1 MRAALGQQE
10 AFTITGVEHPTPDGT
25 GIRDYVHVWDVAQ
38 AHVRAIEKFD
48 DVIEAV
54 GAPSVIMNVGRGEGV
69 SVRELITAFQGV
81 FGHEVPVREA
91 PPRPGDAV
99 GAYANVDRIAELV
112 GWRAEHSI
120 EEAIASALA
129 WTAKRQEIL
138 GYE

>member
-1 MRAALGQQE
+1 
-10 AFTITGVEHPTPDGT
+10 
-25 GIRDYVHVWDVAQ
+25 
-38 AHVRAIEKFD
+38 VRAVERFD
-48 DVIEAV
+48 DVIDRV
-54 GAPSVIMNVGRGEGV
+54 GEPSVIMNVGRGEGV
-69 SVRELITAFQGV
+69 SVRELVTAFQGV
-81 FGHEVPVREA
+81 FGKEVPVREA

-99 GAYANVDRIAELV
+99 GAYANVDRIADLV